1 MALRR
6 SRVRIPLG
14 PQIEYRHRRFYRPV
28 RSETKVTT
36 GVVDHPVSEKGRQ
49 GESPSNGIEREYQ
62 ETELACLLARGT
74 SLVNRVVSDG

>member
-14 PQIEYRHRRFYRPV
+14 PQIEYRPQRFSKPV
-28 RSETKVTT
+28 RSATKVLT
-36 GVVDHPVSEKGRQ
+36 GVVGHPVSEKGRQ
-49 GESPSNGIEREYQ
+49 GGSPSIVSNGNT
-62 ETELACLLARGT
+62 ETELACRLARGT